1 MNRDEVLQRAAHTWR
16 ELQQAHHRMCRAD
29 FMPAVKIYRR
39 VLKKLRT
46 YLDDPETYPE
56 WHTVSDSEEQPSRN
70 WLCVYLSEFYQ
81 HAYGWNGWRWLA
93 KPILNDPALESL
105 SLRAWSRFQ
114 SAVAWSNF
122 RYTTLRHIERTQ
134 KAALAR
140 LVGQNLPFEEALH
153 HLALTYVYQLN
164 FGKKHAYYHAK
175 EAVARLSFETAPF
188 YRFRALVLY
197 NNTSRVFARY
207 GEALDPLH
215 EMDRYAQKLGV
226 SQTPLDPAFMFGW
239 SYAGKGD
246 LAQARASF
254 ERAMH
259 NAEACG
265 MFYEQGR
272 ALFSLGNIMMH
283 DDPHTAEKFVRK
295 AIEVYFD
302 NDHGELNRLQAFG
315 QGSAA
320 PHMIALCLTYL
331 AEALTLQGARATA
344 LDHAREAITIQA
356 KVDDPG
362 PLYDLLLFATSS
374 SLRLMRWHYTLY
386 YGVWLLWLHMRYPG
400 LTPLTGNI
408 ILARLRRKH

>member
-1 MNRDEVLQRAAHTWR
+1 MNRDEAFRRAAHTWR
-16 ELQQAHHRMCRAD
+16 ELQQAHHMMCHAE
-29 FMPAVKIYRR
+29 FMPAVKVYRR

-46 YLDDPETYPE
+46 YLDDPDAYPE
-56 WHTVSDSEEQPSRN
+56 WHTISDSEAQPSRN

-93 KPILNDPALESL
+93 KPILHDPTLDSL

-134 KAALAR
+134 KAALGR
-140 LVGQNLPFEEALH
+140 LAGHTMLFEEALH
-153 HLALTYVYQLN
+153 HLVLTYVYQLN
-164 FGKKHAYYHAK
+164 FHKKRAYHHAK
-175 EAVARLSFETAPF
+175 EALARLSFETAPF

-197 NNTSRVFARY
+197 NNTYRVFANFA
-207 GEALDPLH
+207 EALNPLH
-215 EMDRYAQKLGV
+215 EMDHYAQKLGV

-239 SYAGKGD
+239 SYIGRGD
-246 LAQARASF
+246 FAQARASF

-272 ALFSLGNIMMH
+272 ALFSLGNIVMLH
-283 DDPHTAEKFVRK
+283 DPYAAEKFVRK

-331 AEALTLQGARATA
+331 AEALKAQGKRATA
-344 LDHAREAITIQA
+344 LSHVREAIAIQSR
-356 KVDDPG
+356 VDDPG
-362 PLYDLLLFATSS
+362 PLYDLLLFVVIG
-374 SLRLMRWHYTLY
+374 SLRLMRLHHTLY

-400 LTPLTGNI
+400 LFRHTGEI
-408 ILARLRRKH
+408 ILGYLRR